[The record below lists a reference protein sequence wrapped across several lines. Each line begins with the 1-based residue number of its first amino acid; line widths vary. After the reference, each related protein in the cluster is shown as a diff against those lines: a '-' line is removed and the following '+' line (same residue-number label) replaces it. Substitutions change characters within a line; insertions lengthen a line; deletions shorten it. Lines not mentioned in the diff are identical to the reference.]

1 MTDIYQN
8 YEAYVAASTSEGF
21 GLTLMEAVGSGLPI
35 IGLDV
40 RYGNQTFV
48 DDGKNGYLIPREEPD
63 DAAVMA
69 KAFAQ
74 KIIQLFKE
82 ADLAQFHEHSY
93 QIAEG
98 FLQDQITAKWQNFI
112 EEVSHD

>member
-1 MTDIYQN
+1 MTDIYPN

-48 DDGKNGYLIPREEPD
+48 DAGKDVYLIPREEPD

-74 KIIQLFKE
+74 KIIQLFRE
-82 ADLAQFHEHSY
+82 ADLVQFHEHSY

-98 FLQDQITAKWQNFI
+98 FLQAQITAKWQNFI